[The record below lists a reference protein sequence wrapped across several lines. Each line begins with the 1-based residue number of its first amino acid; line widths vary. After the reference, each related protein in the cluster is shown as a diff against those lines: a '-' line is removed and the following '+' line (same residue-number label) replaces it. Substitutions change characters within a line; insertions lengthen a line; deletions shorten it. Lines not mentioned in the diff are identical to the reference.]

1 MTIGK
6 DKCLNSMYCLYQTSN
21 FANPERPSFRVCH
34 SKLVNIKYLKSK
46 RAALKNHKRI
56 LKVGSTSIYIYSMC
70 MGQSEVPFK
79 YSAALLVTAAN
90 LTGSH

>member
-1 MTIGK
+1 
-6 DKCLNSMYCLYQTSN
+6 MYCLYQTSN

-56 LKVGSTSIYIYSMC
+56 LKVGSTSIYIYIQC
-70 MGQSEVPFK
+70 AWVKVK
-79 YSAALLVTAAN
+79 YPLNTQQRY
-90 LTGSH
+90 